1 MNVRSFEGSLDIS
14 RNTQYAIEGQVNV
27 VFAEPAIPC
36 TLLTASSS
44 TLAGVFYRPCPI
56 DALNVLKVHLAF

>member
-1 MNVRSFEGSLDIS
+1 MDVRSFEGSLDIS
-14 RNTQYAIEGQVNV
+14 RNTQYASESQVNV
-27 VFAEPAIPC
+27 VIAEPAIPY

-44 TLAGVFYRPCPI
+44 TLAGVLYRSSPI